1 MPSRLGG
8 FISKSN
14 KCFTSCFD
22 VNRNCSNYEMLSR
35 ALLLLTHTPS
45 LNPTQEI
52 CKLVSMTHKEWLG
65 ELAGQENGLGKLRN
79 SKESVAHEGEGW
91 GVQIIPHPKKLAV
104 AVSARLVRPV
114 RPTNHARFQIK
125 LTIRAQTGVTQS
137 KATSNPRAS
146 SGGPT
151 QNLVDQIFH
160 S

>member
-35 ALLLLTHTPS
+35 ALLLLTHAPS

-65 ELAGQENGLGKLRN
+65 ELAGQENGFGKLRN
-79 SKESVAHEGEGW
+79 AREPASLKGEG
-91 GVQIIPHPKKLAV
+91 
-104 AVSARLVRPV
+104 
-114 RPTNHARFQIK
+114 
-125 LTIRAQTGVTQS
+125 
-137 KATSNPRAS
+137 
-146 SGGPT
+146 
-151 QNLVDQIFH
+151 
-160 S
+160 